1 MRNICQETIL
11 MKYQFM
17 AEHSTGNDSFTFEG
31 ILTKLNVNNGTMV
44 IYIQ

>member
-1 MRNICQETIL
+1 MRIICQETIL

-17 AEHSTGNDSFTFEG
+17 AEHSTDNDSFTFED
-31 ILTKLNVNNGTMV
+31 ILTKLNVNYDTMV